1 MTSTLDDT
9 PATPTHSE
17 GRAMASPLRLT
28 TVGGDR
34 DSAWALV
41 TATFEAAEQAMS
53 RFRPTSDL
61 VRLDAA
67 AGAGRT
73 VTVDR
78 LLVRAVV
85 AADRAHRLTGGRF
98 DPRVLDDLERLGDR
112 GVPLTTDR
120 ARTDRGT
127 SRRIVSRWERGR
139 ALALDHPIDLGGIG
153 KGLALRWAADALR
166 RAGVQRF
173 LLDAGGDL
181 VGSGQ
186 APEGGPWQIGLEDPH
201 GGDVPLAVVSLD
213 GGAIATSSVR
223 RRSWDFEGRVVHHLI
238 DPRSG
243 EPADGGLRA
252 VTVAGPDPAW
262 AEVWS
267 KSLFVGGVGTI
278 AQEARQRG
286 LAAWWVCDD
295 GSMAM
300 TPAARARTGWV
311 ASEA

>member
-1 MTSTLDDT
+1 
-9 PATPTHSE
+9 
-17 GRAMASPLRLT
+17 MASLLRLT
-28 TVGGDR
+28 TVGADR
-34 DSAWALV
+34 DVAWALV
-41 TATFEAAEQAMS
+41 SATFEASEQAMS

-61 VRLDAA
+61 VRLAGA

-73 VTVDR
+73 VAVDR

-98 DPRVLDDLERLGDR
+98 DPRVLHDLERLGER
-112 GVPLTTDR
+112 GVPLTTDGT
-120 ARTDRGT
+120 RTGRGT
-127 SRRIVSRWERGR
+127 GDRIVARWDRGR
-139 ALALDHPIDLGGIG
+139 ALAVDHPIDLGGIG
-153 KGLALRWAADALR
+153 KGLALRWSADALR

-181 VGSGQ
+181 VASGH
-186 APEGGPWQIGLEDPH
+186 APEGGPWQIGLEDPR
-201 GGDVPLAVVSLD
+201 GGDEPLAVVALD
-213 GGAIATSSVR
+213 EGAIATSSIR
-223 RRSWDFEGRVVHHLI
+223 RRSWDFQGRVVHHLI
-238 DPRSG
+238 DPRTG

-267 KSLFVGGVGTI
+267 KSLFVGGVGAI
-278 AQEARQRG
+278 AQEARRRG